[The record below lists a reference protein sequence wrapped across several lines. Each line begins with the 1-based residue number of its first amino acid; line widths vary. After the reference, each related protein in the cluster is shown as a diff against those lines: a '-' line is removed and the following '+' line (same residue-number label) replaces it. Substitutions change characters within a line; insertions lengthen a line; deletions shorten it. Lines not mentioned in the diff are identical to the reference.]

1 MIKKIQKKIFSK
13 KIFFKKIFP
22 KIFFQKVPFWGQ
34 RKYHFGASEKYH
46 FGDSEISLALKFM
59 LRIPFS
65 MEIWGS
71 GAAKKS
77 TILGTA
83 KVPFWGQRKVP
94 FWGQRKYHF
103 GDSEKLD
110 LVTKNLFTKT
120 WLHKICSP
128 KTLKK
133 KLWFWLHK
141 IVSPLLVTKNFFTK
155 YVYNEFVHCTAPSL
169 GLKKKLFFGRNVLEE
184 KYIMDRAPSVNVYCT

>member
-1 MIKKIQKKIFSK
+1 
-13 KIFFKKIFP
+13 
-22 KIFFQKVPFWGQ
+22 
-34 RKYHFGASEKYH
+34 
-46 FGDSEISLALKFM
+46 
-59 LRIPFS
+59 

-128 KTLKK
+128 KTLMKNFQKK
-133 KLWFWLHK
+133 KIF
-141 IVSPLLVTKNFFTK
+141 PRNFPKNF
-155 YVYNEFVHCTAPSL
+155 S
-169 GLKKKLFFGRNVLEE
+169 KKK
-184 KYIMDRAPSVNVYCT
+184 